1 MKTIEKDRLIEI
13 LFYLYF
19 NSKDSKITGKAEF
32 WDMLRSICK
41 LYNINNIAVAQALRI
56 LTAKENRPEDSETV
70 YLFNKIDTS
79 VRNLN
84 KISGIYWQKKIA
96 IEKEIE
102 EGKVP
107 IIKNRILDVTI
118 KRAMRDFVYAIYD
131 MNGILKY
138 ISENQFD
145 KIV

>member
-1 MKTIEKDRLIEI
+1 MKAIEKDRLIEI

-19 NSKDSKITGKAEF
+19 NNKDSKITGKAEF

-56 LTAKENRPEDSETV
+56 LTAKENRPEDEETV

-107 IIKNRILDVTI
+107 VIKNRILDVTI

>member
-1 MKTIEKDRLIEI
+1 MKPIEKDRLIEI

-19 NSKDSKITGKAEF
+19 NNKDSRTVGKMEF
-32 WDMLRSICK
+32 WDMIKSICK
-41 LYNINNIAVAQALRI
+41 LYNINNIAVGQALRI
-56 LTAKENRPEDSETV
+56 ISAKENRPEDEETV

-102 EGKVP
+102 AGKIPVV
-107 IIKNRILDVTI
+107 KNRILDVGI

-138 ISENQFD
+138 ISETQFD